1 MLIMT
6 TYLISHG
13 HVTSPQTQLATLA
26 APVGAEV
33 LVGADVGVRVTA
45 GPEVGA
51 ARVGDGSGR
60 ILVGK
65 GVGGVGE
72 VTIGREIDCGS
83 DCLVRTGAGATV
95 GANAIND
102 SVAAHPH
109 SENKNNR

>member
-6 TYLISHG
+6 TYLISHR
-13 HVTSPQTQLATLA
+13 HVTSPQVQLATLA

-45 GPEVGA
+45 GPEAGA

-65 GVGGVGE
+65 GVGE

-83 DCLVRTGAGATV
+83 GCLVRTGAEATV